1 MRNYL
6 FLSLFSLLLFISCDP
21 KKDQPPQSEDFS
33 CIKLFDENGQ
43 SLGLY
48 GSCTI
53 SNDWGN
59 IPLSDIEKGYLNFS
73 DSVSLSGTSPT
84 TITGFGIAPCPVTI
98 GGAMLVFAGKA
109 PNTGPVKLRLAVV
122 DESLNVVQK
131 LAVIM
136 SSNNGIQLFMDPSI
150 YQTGQYYRMY
160 YQISANGAPS
170 LFEGYGNFLVCKG
183 PIQVGNIE
191 SECM

>member
-1 MRNYL
+1 MRYYL
-6 FLSLFSLLLFISCDP
+6 LTSLCTALLFISCDT

-43 SLGLY
+43 GLGLY
-48 GSCTI
+48 GSCN
-53 SNDWGN
+53 SSSDWGN
-59 IPLSDIEKGYLNFS
+59 IPLTATEKSYLNFS
-73 DSVSLSGTSPT
+73 DTVSLSGTSPT
-84 TITGFGIAPCPVTI
+84 TITGFGIAPCPVSI

-109 PNTGPVKLRLAVV
+109 PNTGPVKLKLAVV

-131 LAVIM
+131 VAVRM
-136 SSNNGIQLFMDPSI
+136 SSNNSMQLYMDPSL
-150 YQTGQYYRMY
+150 YQAGQYYRMY
-160 YQISANGAPS
+160 YQISADGAPS